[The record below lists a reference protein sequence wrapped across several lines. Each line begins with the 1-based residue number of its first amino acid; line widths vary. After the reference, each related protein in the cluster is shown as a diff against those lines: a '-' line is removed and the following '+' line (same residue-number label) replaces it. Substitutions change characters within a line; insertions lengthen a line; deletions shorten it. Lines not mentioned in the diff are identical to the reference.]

1 MGIGMFMIANPLA
14 GVFKG
19 AGAKV
24 GSVLTKFFW
33 GFIIITIVGV
43 IAYFIYKY
51 FKDKAIYI
59 TPVTLTELTE
69 NGMEKTRYDLKGGIF
84 WNKGIRDFKVKAP
97 KKNKAFIFG
106 YIPDFSKSNNTDG
119 RLHFITYGD
128 KTIWQ
133 QVASGWSLKKGVVDA
148 EGKPVVDADGHQFT
162 HNLIKEPIPRETKQ
176 VTINSIKNWRDT
188 VEKSQLT
195 AFGIAIGAFLIMVI
209 AHLISLFIQTKIKCG
224 S

>member
-1 MGIGMFMIANPLA
+1 MGIGLMMVTNPLA

-19 AGAKV
+19 SGAQIT
-24 GSVLTKFFW
+24 GVLTKFAY
-33 GFIIITIVGV
+33 GFVILAVVGI
-43 IAYFIYKY
+43 IAYFVYKSY
-51 FKDKAIYI
+51 KDKALYI
-59 TPVTLTELTE
+59 TPVTLTELTD

-97 KKNKAFIFG
+97 KKNKAFILG
-106 YIPDFSKSNNTDG
+106 YIPDFSKSNSTDG

-133 QVASGWSLKKGVVDA
+133 QVASGWNVRKEGVDA
-148 EGKPVVDADGHQFT
+148 EGHKFLY
-162 HNLIKEPIPRETKQ
+162 NLIQEPIPRETKQ

-188 VEKSQLT
+188 VEKSKLT

-224 S
+224 T

>member
-1 MGIGMFMIANPLA
+1 MGLGLFMIANPLA
-14 GVFKG
+14 GTFKG

-24 GSVLTKFFW
+24 GGVLVKFFW
-33 GFIIITIVGV
+33 GFIILVIVGV
-43 IAYFIYKY
+43 IAYFVYKK
-51 FKDKAIYI
+51 FRDKAVYI

-69 NGMEKTRYDLKGGIF
+69 NGMEKARYDLKGGIF

-97 KKNKAFIFG
+97 NKNKAFILG
-106 YIPDFSKSNNTDG
+106 YIPDFSKSNATDG

-133 QVASGWSLKKGVVDA
+133 QVASGWSLKKTG
-148 EGKPVVDADGHQFT
+148 VDADGHQFT
-162 HNLIKEPIPRETKQ
+162 YNLIKEPIPRETKQ

-188 VEKSQLT
+188 VEKSKLT

-224 S
+224 T